1 MSIEEL
7 GKGLVKEGRARRDK
21 MRRRQERYDRKVAM
35 ASIAV
40 PLAGGIIKDNL
51 QQKAQD
57 FFNSEE
63 VMNLKRQHDKA
74 IRGTS
79 TVFAQRDAISASPL
93 NDYDYFYAQY
103 KPIVEAGIDD
113 ETTAQ
118 QEGLHSQTGEKINP
132 VWRDLVATETKKLAE
147 ARTQE
152 YRTALSAAEKVVS
165 SEQFDSM
172 LVNKIKDTTPQNIVD
187 AVGRRVSTLF
197 GGSSTEERQRMALN
211 SVRNHYFSTDAASF
225 TTFNDK
231 YEQTGNI
238 REAINFAELTKDMAD
253 YEPELVFEDIKSTH
267 IKDRDGNLVRVEE
280 TRNFDSLGRQR
291 ESTYVY
297 DTEIPGLDQGGLSD
311 AQEESL
317 LRSLTQRFSI
327 TKNPQ
332 DVLSDRGMRAWIE
345 SIDIKKGDTDN
356 TLLPN
361 LVENVDEYWALVNH
375 FNNFQEENK
384 DNSSY
389 MKPTPEAR
397 LYSQHAIEAYQS
409 SDVFAQSLMN
419 LDKSNYYVFQAERPE
434 EYRIAKNYFI
444 EEKLASLMPGE
455 RRTQVPK
462 PEYFDEMLPAL
473 QAEIQHFGTLEMIQS
488 YESVGLEIIREQP
501 TVSPDAS
508 VDSSEVQKTTFIPGG
523 PNDPAVLATSRGE
536 ISDEAEEP
544 ASLIA
549 LREELEA
556 LPEPFN
562 RELNILSPPVRQ
574 KEENLRERKSEL
586 EDKINNWEEYQ
597 VDLIERLEEK
607 VTAAE
612 EGSIA
617 GLYFGTEVPG
627 PNTIPNYKKHIQSL
641 KDELEQFRKFNQSE
655 TDTNNFVEPTPS
667 LLVSADPK

>member
-21 MRRRQERYDRKVAM
+21 MRRRQECYDRKVAM

-132 VWRDLVATETKKLAE
+132 VWRDLVATETKKLAD

-187 AVGRRVSTLF
+187 SVGRRISTLF
-197 GGSSTEERQRMALN
+197 GGSSTEERQRMALT
-211 SVRNHYFSTDAASF
+211 SVRNHYFSTDAESF
-225 TTFNDK
+225 TTFNNK

-253 YEPELVFEDIKSTH
+253 YEPELVYEDKQATH
-267 IKDRDGNLVRVEE
+267 MKDRDGNLVRVTE

-317 LRSLTQRFSI
+317 LRSLTGRFSI

-332 DVLSDRGMRAWIE
+332 DVLSTEGMNA
-345 SIDIKKGDTDN
+345 
-356 TLLPN
+356 
-361 LVENVDEYWALVNH
+361 
-375 FNNFQEENK
+375 
-384 DNSSY
+384 
-389 MKPTPEAR
+389 
-397 LYSQHAIEAYQS
+397 
-409 SDVFAQSLMN
+409 
-419 LDKSNYYVFQAERPE
+419 
-434 EYRIAKNYFI
+434 
-444 EEKLASLMPGE
+444 
-455 RRTQVPK
+455 
-462 PEYFDEMLPAL
+462 
-473 QAEIQHFGTLEMIQS
+473 
-488 YESVGLEIIREQP
+488 
-501 TVSPDAS
+501 
-508 VDSSEVQKTTFIPGG
+508 
-523 PNDPAVLATSRGE
+523 
-536 ISDEAEEP
+536 
-544 ASLIA
+544 
-549 LREELEA
+549 
-556 LPEPFN
+556 
-562 RELNILSPPVRQ
+562 
-574 KEENLRERKSEL
+574 
-586 EDKINNWEEYQ
+586 
-597 VDLIERLEEK
+597 
-607 VTAAE
+607 
-612 EGSIA
+612 
-617 GLYFGTEVPG
+617 
-627 PNTIPNYKKHIQSL
+627 
-641 KDELEQFRKFNQSE
+641 FRS
-655 TDTNNFVEPTPS
+655 
-667 LLVSADPK
+667 